1 MSLDVMNTAA
11 GVADW
16 NPDVQRTGHVF
27 DDIYTRVKP
36 ECEALI
42 RLYEDSRSALLPM
55 AHLFQ
60 EHEGWVSPNALAG
73 IAHLLALPLAVV
85 ESTISFYTLFYRK
98 PVGKYM
104 LQVCRNL
111 SCIINGAEPIMA
123 YFREKLGVGHLET
136 TDDGLFS
143 YEEVECIAACD
154 RAPCMQVNLEFKF
167 DLTPQMIDDMLVAM
181 KAGSFDIKPLVQT
194 AKPPRTWQIGH
205 AGAKSKGAVG
215 VSNPNNAGGIGDA
228 SGIIMLDRVVNDLAL
243 EGRTNERLAREPQL
257 KPHSGGKNGH

>member
-1 MSLDVMNTAA
+1 MSLDVMSTAA

-60 EHEGWVSPNALAG
+60 EHEGWVSPNALAA
-73 IAHLLALPLAVV
+73 IAHVLALPLAVV

-181 KAGSFDIKPLVQT
+181 KAGSFDVKPLVQT
-194 AKPPRTWQIGH
+194 KKPARTWQIGH

-215 VSNPNNAGGIGDA
+215 VSDPNNAGGLGDA

-243 EGRTNERLAREPQL
+243 EGRTNERLVREPQL

>member
-1 MSLDVMNTAA
+1 MSLDVMSISA

-16 NPDVQRTGHVF
+16 NPDVQRSGHLF
-27 DDIYTRVKP
+27 DDIYARVKP

-42 RLYEDSRSALLPM
+42 GLYEDSRSALLPM

-60 EHEGWVSPNALAG
+60 DHEGWVSPNALAA
-73 IAHLLALPLAVV
+73 IAHLLSLPLAVV

-111 SCIINGAEPIMA
+111 SCSINGAEPIMA

-143 YEEVECIAACD
+143 YEEVECLAACD
-154 RAPCMQVNLEFKF
+154 RAPCMQINLEFKF

-181 KAGSFDIKPLVQT
+181 KAGSFDVKPLIQT
-194 AKPPRTWQIGH
+194 AKPPRTWHIGYD
-205 AGAKSKGAVG
+205 GAKSKGAVG
-215 VSNPNNAGGIGDA
+215 VSNPNNAGGVGDA

-243 EGRTNERLAREPQL
+243 EGRTHERLTREPQL
-257 KPHSGGKNGH
+257 KPHPGGENGH